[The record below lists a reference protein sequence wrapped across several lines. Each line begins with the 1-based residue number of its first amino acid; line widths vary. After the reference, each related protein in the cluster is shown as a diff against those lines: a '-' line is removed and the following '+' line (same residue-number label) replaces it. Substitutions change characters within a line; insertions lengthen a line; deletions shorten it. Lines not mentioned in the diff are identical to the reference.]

1 MNAIWGQAFR
11 PFFLFGAF
19 FAALAIGL
27 WGLALNGQLSLS
39 FYGHAL
45 FWHQHEMLFGF
56 VAAIIVGFLLTAVQ
70 NWTGLRAIHGR
81 SLFVVTLVW
90 VLGRI
95 AMLLPQAIPL
105 WSIAVIDLAFIPLAT
120 LFFAQL
126 VIRAGNK
133 RNLFLIGVLLLLWVC
148 NLIMHLGVLLQ
159 QFTWQQQG
167 AISAVFVITLIMT
180 VISGR
185 VLPMFTANGTK
196 TPRVSPIIG
205 LDWVA
210 MGSVWLIA
218 VVTLFNLAIDHRLL
232 ALLFALAALTNGWR
246 ILRLKIWITIKTP
259 LLWSLHLAALFIP
272 IGFALFAL
280 RYAGISVGGSQ
291 IPQTAAIHALT
302 AGAMGMMI
310 IAMMARVALGHS
322 GRPLIPHRLIS
333 VGFLLVWVAGVIRL
347 TTGWLLPS
355 GAMLWLNIGVVSWF
369 FGFLLFVALYW
380 RVLTTPRADGR
391 PG

>member
-1 MNAIWGQAFR
+1 MKAIWGQAFR
-11 PFFLFGAF
+11 PFFLFGAL

-27 WGLALNGQLSLS
+27 WGLVLNGQFSLS

-56 VAAIIVGFLLTAVQ
+56 VVAIIIGFLLTAVQ
-70 NWTGLRAIHGR
+70 NWTGLRATHGPA
-81 SLFVVTLVW
+81 LFLLTLVW
-90 VLGRI
+90 LLGRA
-95 AMLLPQAIPL
+95 AMLLPQVLPL

-133 RNLFLIGVLLLLWVC
+133 RNLFLIVVLLLLWVC
-148 NLIMHLGVLLQ
+148 NLIMHLGVLWQ
-159 QFTWQQQG
+159 KFYWQQQG
-167 AISAVFVITLIMT
+167 AIAAVFVITLIMT

-185 VLPMFTANGTK
+185 VLPMFTANGTQ
-196 TPRVSPIIG
+196 TPRVTPIIG

-210 MGSVWLIA
+210 MGSVWVIA
-218 VVTLFNLAIDHRLL
+218 LVTVFNVAVAHGLL
-232 ALLFALAALTNGWR
+232 TLLFTLAALSNGWR
-246 ILRLKIWITIKTP
+246 ILRLKIWITYKTP

-272 IGFALFAL
+272 IGFLLFAL
-280 RYAGISVGGSQ
+280 RYAGVTIGGAD

-322 GRPLIPHRLIS
+322 GRPLVPHRLMS
-333 VGFLLVWVAGVIRL
+333 LSFTLVWIAGAVRL
-347 TTGWLLPS
+347 TTGWLLPT
-355 GAMLWLNIGVVSWF
+355 GALVWLNISVIAWLI
-369 FGFLLFVALYW
+369 GFLCFVVLYW
-380 RVLTTPRADGR
+380 RVLTTPRVDGR